1 MCQGLNTSR
10 LCQKLLK
17 PGLKTSS
24 SQRSNSGMWCGYPRA
39 SDPKRQLNSLS
50 TPRGQVRTT
59 GEFVSVFVSG
69 FFHVSLGSEGPA
81 SGGEV
86 GTGED
91 SVVLP

>member
-1 MCQGLNTSR
+1 MQ
-10 LCQKLLK
+10 
-17 PGLKTSS
+17 
-24 SQRSNSGMWCGYPRA
+24 CGYPRG
-39 SDPKRQLNSLS
+39 SDPKRQ
-50 TPRGQVRTT
+50 GQVRTT

-69 FFHVSLGSEGPA
+69 FFHVSLGSEGPT